1 MARPDI
7 TMTPEEAARFL
18 AAGTTLEVATIGPD
32 GFPHLAPMWYVVE
45 DGKVVFRSYT
55 KSQKIVNL
63 RRDPRCTVL
72 VEDGL
77 AYAELRGVMIKGIAR
92 LVDDPAMVLGVY
104 RSLAAKYPMVGPE
117 PVELDDVTLAAAFGR
132 AATKNT
138 AVVIDPVRVAS
149 WDHHK
154 LGGSH

>member
-1 MARPDI
+1 
-7 TMTPEEAARFL
+7 
-18 AAGTTLEVATIGPD
+18 
-32 GFPHLAPMWYVVE
+32 MWYVVD
-45 DGKVVFRSYT
+45 DGRVVFRSYT

-72 VEDGL
+72 LEDGL

-104 RSLAAKYPMVGPE
+104 RSLAAKYPLVGPE
-117 PVELDDVTLAAAFGR
+117 PVELDDVTLASAFGP
-132 AATKNT
+132 AAAKNT

-154 LGGSH
+154 LGGSR